1 MNRRLNKIFL
11 FSAVLLFTAAS
22 ESGAQR
28 IRFFT
33 QVGTSDV
40 GFNKWYQT
48 DGDFTAG
55 ILLPISKNVSFGP
68 VYTYMPNVKYYVFSY
83 NNAAEKTTASRL
95 GALLR
100 YNIVKLPK
108 FEFYLQNMVSGLT
121 ISYSGLVLN
130 SGGPIDESGKD
141 SALLF
146 GGGAGFIY
154 KVSPG
159 FQINIL
165 DFNLSYI
172 DLSISDRKIHKDY
185 RLGLIFQPFRSK

>member
-11 FSAVLLFTAAS
+11 ISAVLLFAAAS

-28 IRFFT
+28 VQFFT
-33 QVGTSDV
+33 QFGTSDV
-40 GFNKWYQT
+40 GFNQWYET

-55 ILLPISKNVSFGP
+55 LLLPISKNVSFGP
-68 VYTYMPNVKYYVFSY
+68 VVTFMPNVKYYFGY
-83 NNAAEKTTASRL
+83 NNLAEKTTASRL
-95 GALLR
+95 GGLLR
-100 YNIVKLPK
+100 YHIIKLPK
-108 FEFYLQNMVSGLT
+108 VEFYLQNIISGLSV
-121 ISYSGLVLN
+121 SYSGLVPS
-130 SGGPIDESGKD
+130 SGVPESDKD

-159 FQINIL
+159 FQINL
-165 DFNLSYI
+165 FDFNISYV

-185 RLGLIFQPFRSK
+185 RLGLIFQPLRSK